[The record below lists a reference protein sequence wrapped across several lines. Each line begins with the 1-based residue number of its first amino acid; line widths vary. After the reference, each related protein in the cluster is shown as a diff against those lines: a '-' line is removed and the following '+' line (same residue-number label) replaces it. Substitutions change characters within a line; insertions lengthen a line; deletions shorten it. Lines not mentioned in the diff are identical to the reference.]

1 VAGVAVPGRAMPTQ
15 HQAGPSGTSARLGRP
30 GLGHRRV
37 PDALAWSSPDGGEVV
52 AYLPSPGPGWAV
64 YRSGGY
70 TRLHVTS
77 VPDPHYVAW

>member
-1 VAGVAVPGRAMPTQ
+1 VHGWAGRDWDTAGYRAQGACGSGVMPQ
-15 HQAGPSGTSARLGRP
+15 
-30 GLGHRRV
+30 
-37 PDALAWSSPDGGEVV
+37 LAWSSPDGGEVV

-64 YRSGGY
+64 YRPGGY